1 MPQVRALVA
10 QLGVGVLAIVVGA
23 GVLAVWSRLATGRFT
38 RIFEIISIWGWVLLV
53 LGIALVAIVGVSTS
67 RYRGS
72 GGAAPQ
78 GPLILV
84 GRTTVGGSLADH
96 QARIA
101 KFEGGF
107 RDVIWQYRGREI
119 EGSGSETRPDIDPDS
134 IEVEVPPLCPR
145 CQTGLLEGTTMVLR
159 RVVWRC
165 VECHWQ
171 QGSRERFA
179 TVAAQAELYF
189 QAKWRRDLNE
199 RGATRR

>member
-1 MPQVRALVA
+1 MPQARALVA
-10 QLGVGVLAIVVGA
+10 QLGVGVLAILVGA
-23 GVLAVWSRLATGRFT
+23 GVLAVWSRLATGSFT
-38 RIFEIISIWGWVLLV
+38 RILGIIPMWGWVLLA
-53 LGIALVAIVGVSTS
+53 LAIALVAIVGVSTS

-84 GRTTVGGSLADH
+84 GRTTVGGSLADRV
-96 QARIA
+96 RIA

-119 EGSGSETRPDIDPDS
+119 EGSRSEARPDIDPDT

-145 CQTGLLEGTTMVLR
+145 CQTGLLEGTTLVLR
-159 RVVWRC
+159 RLVWRC

-171 QGSRERFA
+171 RGSRERFA
-179 TVAAQAELYF
+179 MVAGQAELYF
-189 QAKWRRDLNE
+189 QAKWRRDLHD
-199 RGATRR
+199 RGI